1 MGKMAPPQPGRHRS
15 IFLEKPILANTE
27 ISEAAA
33 EAAERWTSL
42 IPRYVSIADRLR
54 QRITSG
60 AWRAGTLLPSLHKL
74 AEEFDVARPTARQA
88 VQLLVKEGLLSSQ
101 RGQGTFVTQ
110 AATPIKTTPLETSL
124 YELAQTYKSLSP
136 KILEIDETP
145 RTLPIAPEGPADYVY
160 MRRLHSLDGRPY
172 CVIALYI
179 AQDIFNS
186 KPTQFRS
193 LAVIPLLLQ
202 HESLIVQEAKQ
213 TLSISAADAETAD
226 LLGIPTGAP
235 LANMTRVFRCDDGRI
250 VYYAEVSYRGD
261 AIRLEIDLKP

>member
-1 MGKMAPPQPGRHRS
+1 MLDNERPP
-15 IFLEKPILANTE
+15 
-27 ISEAAA
+27 AATA
-33 EAAERWTSL
+33 EPAERWTSL

-60 AWRAGTLLPSLHKL
+60 TWRAGTLLPSLHEL
-74 AEEFDVARPTARQA
+74 AREFDVARPTARQA

-124 YELAQTYKSLSP
+124 YGLAQTYKDLSP
-136 KILEIDETP
+136 KILESDETP
-145 RTLPIAPEGPADYVY
+145 RPLPIVPDGPADYMY

-179 AQDIFNS
+179 AQDVFNS
-186 KPTQFRS
+186 KPAQFRNR
-193 LAVIPLLLQ
+193 AVIPVLLE
-202 HESLIVQEAKQ
+202 HESLVIKEARQ
-213 TLSISAADAETAD
+213 TLSISAADADTAN

-235 LANMTRVFRCDDGRI
+235 LANMVRIFRSDSGRI

>member
-1 MGKMAPPQPGRHRS
+1 
-15 IFLEKPILANTE
+15 LDNTRLP
-27 ISEAAA
+27 AATA
-33 EAAERWTSL
+33 ETAERWTSL

-60 AWRAGTLLPSLHKL
+60 AWRAGTLLPSLHEL
-74 AEEFDVARPTARQA
+74 ANEFDVARPTARQA

-124 YELAQTYKSLSP
+124 YELAQTYRGLSP
-136 KILEIDETP
+136 KILESDEMP
-145 RTLPIAPEGPADYVY
+145 RALPIAPDGPVDYIY

-179 AQDIFNS
+179 AQEIFNS
-186 KPTQFRS
+186 KPEQFRS
-193 LAVIPLLLQ
+193 LAVIPLLLK
-202 HESLIVQEAKQ
+202 HESLVIKDAKQ
-213 TLSISAADAETAD
+213 TLSISAADAETAN
-226 LLGIPTGAP
+226 LLGIPAGAP
-235 LANMTRVFRCDDGRI
+235 LANMARVFRSGEGRI